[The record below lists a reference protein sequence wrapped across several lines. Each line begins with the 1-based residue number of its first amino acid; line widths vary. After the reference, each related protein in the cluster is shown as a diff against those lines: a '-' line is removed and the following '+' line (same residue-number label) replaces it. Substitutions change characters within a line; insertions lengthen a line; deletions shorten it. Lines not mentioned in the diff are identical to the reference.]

1 MLFFG
6 SRCERL
12 CMIQFA
18 LISLIP
24 GLIRSL
30 QDCADPALDQYAQN
44 VSKPTSL
51 KTSER
56 NSRTSSPTKILE
68 IRLTFDSAGVYGS
81 PSANLRKGTCMTLPD
96 AALQTDYSHQGSFFG
111 PYTPLQQLDILADY
125 GTKSYIVGST
135 NPLLLQQKDKYS
147 DILINLDD
155 TTVSVTSASL
165 RTALSLSSADRR
177 WIDFLTQTVQD
188 TWDPA
193 NPNRPN
199 TMGYAGS
206 EEFIR
211 LQFEEYLLAMLSSV
225 SYHNHSCF
233 PRTAAPSQ
241 SSSTHTP
248 DEDPSL
254 EFNSEFIHAWKQ
266 TSNYALFT
274 RLTSGSSLFDII
286 EPKHPTA
293 GGLSVEDVQRRLAQQ
308 VAELHLD
315 ERMRE
320 GRETLGKHLAI
331 GKERFGQFSN
341 KLWADVEALREAQRK
356 RASERST
363 EINEAGNLG
372 LRVQQTDGAGSE
384 GDGIRSRGSK
394 AYAWPTRATA
404 PDLAQMQA
412 SAKDASAKAGA
423 YLSSWGSWA
432 KDKGKEWQEKRSAA
446 SSTVQSPPATPTPLA
461 TVSPRTEKSRS
472 TLSPTGSEHS
482 GVGRLS
488 GELGRRWNGILR
500 KGKES
505 SSTVEQDGSTERPIE
520 GPVSESTSATSVG
533 GRSPTVEVRSTKS
546 DAVDAERHIDQGS
559 DVASSKESRPAGS

>member
-1 MLFFG
+1 M
-6 SRCERL
+6 
-12 CMIQFA
+12 
-18 LISLIP
+18 
-24 GLIRSL
+24 
-30 QDCADPALDQYAQN
+30 
-44 VSKPTSL
+44 
-51 KTSER
+51 
-56 NSRTSSPTKILE
+56 
-68 IRLTFDSAGVYGS
+68 
-81 PSANLRKGTCMTLPD
+81 
-96 AALQTDYSHQGSFFG
+96 
-111 PYTPLQQLDILADY
+111 
-125 GTKSYIVGST
+125 VGST

-147 DILINLDD
+147 DIIINLDEI
-155 TTVSVTSASL
+155 TVNITSVSL
-165 RTALSLSSADRR
+165 RTALSLSAADRR

-225 SYHNHSCF
+225 SYHDHVGF
-233 PRTAAPSQ
+233 PRTTSQSQ
-241 SSSTHTP
+241 SSSTQTP
-248 DEDPSL
+248 EEDPSL
-254 EFNSEFIHAWKQ
+254 DFNSDFIHAWKQ

-274 RLTSGSSLFDII
+274 RLTSGSSLFDIT

-320 GRETLGKHLAI
+320 GRETLGKHLAM

-356 RASERST
+356 RASERSAETSEGGDSGVRTKQT
-363 EINEAGNLG
+363 E
-372 LRVQQTDGAGSE
+372 GASSE
-384 GDGIRSRGSK
+384 GDGIKIQGSK
-394 AYAWPTRATA
+394 AYAWSSRAPA

-412 SAKDASAKAGA
+412 SAKDASVKAGA

-432 KDKGKEWQEKRSAA
+432 RDRGKEWQEKRSATP
-446 SSTVQSPPATPTPLA
+446 STVPSSPQTHTKLSTGTAT
-461 TVSPRTEKSRS
+461 TEKRRS

-488 GELGRRWNGILR
+488 GELGKRWNDILR
-500 KGKES
+500 KGKEGS
-505 SSTVEQDGSTERPIE
+505 SGSDHHGPTGRSFE
-520 GPVSESTSATSVG
+520 GPDSESPHASSVK
-533 GRSPTVEVRSTKS
+533 GRSPTAGARSTDS
-546 DAVDAERHIDQGS
+546 SASDAERQPDR
-559 DVASSKESRPAGS
+559 DMAAVNPKDSSSVGG